1 MLDKGTGKT
10 FPFVEKQFFEFNG
23 TIEFSIVRQGSRGI
37 DRGIRSFPGGYEFT
51 GSPLSDGI
59 VLVKGQTQRINGF
72 VTGGA
77 IGILGVGFDALANGD
92 LIACGG
98 DGFDWVGVGR
108 WGGRGLVENSFTQP
122 YPAMNRAMAGA
133 VLG

>member
-10 FPFVEKQFFEFNG
+10 VAFIEQQFFEFNR

-37 DRGIRSFPGGYEFT
+37 DRRIRSFPGGYEFT

-59 VLVKGQTQRINGF
+59 VLFKGQTQRINGF

-77 IGILGVGFDALANGD
+77 IGILGVGFDALTDGD
-92 LIACGG
+92 LIAFGR
-98 DGFDWVGVGR
+98 DGFDWVDIGR
-108 WGGRGLVENSFTQP
+108 RRRRSLIKNSFTQP
-122 YPAMNRAMAGA
+122 NSTMNRSVA
-133 VLG
+133 LLR